1 MTYIY
6 NLYSVSFG
14 KDDAAADANQG
25 FLSKVFYKTSFYNR
39 IKNGQRLLITGRKGT
54 GKSATCIALKNVL
67 ESEGKRIILVT
78 PRLLSVPKMQ
88 QFQNTAMNQDEK
100 FEYCWKYV
108 FLVKIS
114 LEIFNIIDD
123 IQANKSSVLNS
134 REKQQ
139 LREVRTFLSENKEID
154 KTVPEKLISKLNIF
168 SKFSAKLFGVEA
180 GVETRKIAD
189 NHDLS
194 DLLDKFESSILI
206 LLEKLPNTNIT
217 ILVDEVDDI
226 WDSSNESK
234 YLIIGLL
241 NAIRK
246 INSSLSSKAS
256 ILAFLRSDIWD
267 ELSFASKDKLRS
279 EEERIS
285 WVENDLK
292 RLIAMR
298 GKISANI
305 IGFEP
310 EQEVN
315 KVWGILFES
324 QVNGVDSFKYIVDR
338 TLKRPR
344 EVIQF
349 CNLAL
354 SIAQDKQHSR
364 ITQED
369 ILEAEST
376 YSAWKIDDLINE
388 YKVQYPFLKDLLAI
402 FQGFESS
409 FTKKQFEIR
418 YEQARPLLV
427 KRFAKLSEL
436 DSNVIVQ
443 ILFTIGFLGGRIQEK
458 DVYIYDG
465 QERYK
470 IVLPNIENLEI
481 LVVHPAFHRGLGFGG
496 YKLKIENTT
505 INFNQNSTGDILIQG
520 NINIGTRSGVYL
532 DENN

>member
-1 MTYIY
+1 MTYTLS

-67 ESEGKRIILVT
+67 EGEGKRTILVT
-78 PRLLSVPKMQ
+78 PKLLSVPKMQ

-114 LEIFNIIDD
+114 LEIFNVID
-123 IQANKSSVLNS
+123 IQELKSSVLNS
-134 REKQQ
+134 HEKQQ

-180 GVETRKIAD
+180 GVETRKIVD

-194 DLLDKFESSILI
+194 DLLDKFESSILKI
-206 LLEKLPNTNIT
+206 LEKLPNTSIT

-226 WDSSNESK
+226 WDSSNEST

-246 INSSLSSKAS
+246 INSSLSSKAT

-292 RLIAMR
+292 RLIGMR

-310 EQEVN
+310 EEEVN
-315 KVWGILFES
+315 KVWETLFDAK
-324 QVNGVDSFKYIVDR
+324 VNEEDSFKYIVDR

-376 YSAWKIDDLINE
+376 YSGWKIDDLINE

-409 FTKKQFEIR
+409 FSKQQFDIR
-418 YEQARPLLV
+418 YEQAKPLLI
-427 KRFAKLSEL
+427 KRFPKLSEL

-443 ILFTIGFLGGRIQEK
+443 ILFTIGFFGGRIQEK
-458 DVYIYDG
+458 NVYIYDG

-481 LVVHPAFHRGLGFGG
+481 LVVHPAFHRGLGVGK
-496 YKLKIENTT
+496 YKLKIENKT
-505 INFNQNSTGDILIQG
+505 ININQISTGDILIQG

-532 DENN
+532 DEND